1 MTTAL
6 SVALMA
12 FRSLMA
18 TTLMATTLMA
28 TTLMAATLMAALLT
42 TTCLRSPISR
52 NFNYAVVTNSSHCP
66 IC

>member
-12 FRSLMA
+12 FRS
-18 TTLMATTLMA
+18 LMATTLMA